1 MLAGNETTTNLIGN
15 AMGLLIKSPNLM
27 NLLRNDY
34 SLIPSFIDEVMRFDA
49 PVQCLYRIV
58 TEDTFIGETEIPEG
72 SNIMLGWGTAG
83 RDPKY
88 FDNPNKFDLHRHNAD
103 KNVGFGFGPHIC
115 VGLGLAKAEARIA
128 FETIFDRLKYIN
140 LDEDADLSHI
150 PTFATRGYKK
160 LDLVFES
167 NS

>member
-1 MLAGNETTTNLIGN
+1 
-15 AMGLLIKSPNLM
+15 M

-88 FDNPNKFDLHRHNAD
+88 FDNPNKFDLYRYNAD
-103 KNVGFGFGPHIC
+103 KNVGFGFGRSFVSGIGSPKEWQRLHFKKF
-115 VGLGLAKAEARIA
+115 LLA
-128 FETIFDRLKYIN
+128 
-140 LDEDADLSHI
+140 
-150 PTFATRGYKK
+150 
-160 LDLVFES
+160 
-167 NS
+167 

>member
-1 MLAGNETTTNLIGN
+1 
-15 AMGLLIKSPNLM
+15 
-27 NLLRNDY
+27 
-34 SLIPSFIDEVMRFDA
+34 
-49 PVQCLYRIV
+49 
-58 TEDTFIGETEIPEG
+58 
-72 SNIMLGWGTAG
+72 MLGWGTAG

-88 FDNPNKFDLHRHNAD
+88 FDNPNKFDLYRHNAD

-160 LDLVFES
+160 LDLLFES

>member
-1 MLAGNETTTNLIGN
+1 MRCHHISRCG
-15 AMGLLIKSPNLM
+15 
-27 NLLRNDY
+27 
-34 SLIPSFIDEVMRFDA
+34 SLCWVGSRF
-49 PVQCLYRIV
+49 LY
-58 TEDTFIGETEIPEG
+58 T
-72 SNIMLGWGTAG
+72 
-83 RDPKY
+83 
-88 FDNPNKFDLHRHNAD
+88 D

>member
-1 MLAGNETTTNLIGN
+1 
-15 AMGLLIKSPNLM
+15 M

-88 FDNPNKFDLHRHNAD
+88 FENPNKFDLYRHNAD